1 MVYFRGPSAE
11 ERPFAKGC
19 KMVAEKTA
27 VSPTHPSSIRTTL
40 TVLMLPSELLAN
52 LRFGLH
58 SLHRLPT
65 VPHIQTHRDDTAMSV
80 WTLSLLALH
89 LHRVP
94 LKVSTYITEVPVWLQ
109 NRVLTT
115 VTVMTLTAKSI
126 NLTKNSRK

>member
-1 MVYFRGPSAE
+1 MVYVRGQASAEAPHQGLQHGSGGNCGPSH
-11 ERPFAKGC
+11 PPKQHQNYPYSSD
-19 KMVAEKTA
+19 VA
-27 VSPTHPSSIRTTL
+27 IRATFQH
-40 TVLMLPSELLAN
+40 S
-52 LRFGLH
+52 FGVH
-58 SLHRLPT
+58 SLHKLLT
-65 VPHIQTHRDDTAMSV
+65 VPLIQTHRDHTAMSV
-80 WTLSLLALH
+80 WTLFLLALH